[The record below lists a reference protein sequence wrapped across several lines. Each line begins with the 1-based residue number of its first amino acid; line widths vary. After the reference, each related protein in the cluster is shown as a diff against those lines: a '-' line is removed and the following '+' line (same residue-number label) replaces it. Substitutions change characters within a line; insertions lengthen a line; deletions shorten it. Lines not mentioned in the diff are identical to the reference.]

1 MESRVLV
8 GAEKEPA
15 ASPRAEA
22 RLKVNRKRD
31 EPRPP
36 AARTLFPEIEGLVLP
51 RFEARGY

>member
-8 GAEKEPA
+8 GADKA
-15 ASPRAEA
+15 RVASPRADVT
-22 RLKVNRKRD
+22 LQVDRKHD

-51 RFEARGY
+51 RSEARGH